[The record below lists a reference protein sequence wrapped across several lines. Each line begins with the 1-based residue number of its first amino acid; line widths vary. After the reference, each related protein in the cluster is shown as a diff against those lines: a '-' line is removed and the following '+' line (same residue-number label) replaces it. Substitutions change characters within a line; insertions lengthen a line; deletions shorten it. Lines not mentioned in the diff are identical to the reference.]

1 MCRLAARIPEV
12 FLHLLLSE
20 LRKVTHLMWVNPR
33 PRKSITVATAVV
45 RNTFDGMRVATF
57 KGGDERDSVRRE

>member
-1 MCRLAARIPEV
+1 MPTCGANSRSIPAFPWSEV
-12 FLHLLLSE
+12 
-20 LRKVTHLMWVNPR
+20 RKVTHLMRVNPR
-33 PRKSITVATAVV
+33 PRKSLTVATAVV